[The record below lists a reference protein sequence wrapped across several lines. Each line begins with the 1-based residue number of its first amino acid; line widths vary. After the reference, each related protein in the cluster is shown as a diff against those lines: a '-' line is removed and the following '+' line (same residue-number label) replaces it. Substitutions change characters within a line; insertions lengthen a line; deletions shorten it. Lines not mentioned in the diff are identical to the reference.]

1 MSGYWWLNTMK
12 RNNMLGCI
20 GIICASLVFK
30 GCAPALLQKT
40 ANTNVPKSYNNVQD
54 TTNTAQV
61 SWAKFFTD
69 TDLVALIDTALQN
82 NQELNITLQEIIIA
96 QNEVQAKKGE
106 YLPFVNLK
114 AGAGLEKPGEFTR
127 QGAVEKN
134 LDVKPGR
141 EFPEPLPNYLI
152 SANVSWEVDIWKK
165 LRNAKKAAALR
176 YLSTIEGKNFLVTK
190 LIAEIASSYY
200 ELMALDNMLTT
211 VKKYIEIQENA
222 LKIVKLQ
229 KQAAKA
235 TELAVR
241 KFEAEVSKNQGF
253 QYNIEQKVI
262 ETENR
267 INFLVGRF
275 PQFVHRNSQGYN
287 DLAPAAVYAGAP
299 LQLLANR
306 PDIKQ
311 AEMNLAAAKLDV
323 KVARARFYPSLDL
336 VAAIGYEAFN
346 PKFLLET
353 PESMLYTVAGELSM
367 PLINRRAIK
376 AAYYN
381 ANAKQIQAVYNYERA
396 VLNAYIEVTNNLS
409 KISNLG
415 KNYDRKEKQVQAL
428 NDSIALADKLFKS
441 ARADYLEVLLTQRDA
456 LEAKMELIETKA
468 QQMYAMVNVYQVLGG
483 GWK

>member
-1 MSGYWWLNTMK
+1 MK
-12 RNNMLGCI
+12 RNYVLIWI
-20 GIICASLVFK
+20 GIVCASFVFK
-30 GCAPALLQKT
+30 GCTPVLMQKT
-40 ANTNVPKSYNNVQD
+40 ENKNVPEKYNNVQD
-54 TTNTAQV
+54 TTNTSEV
-61 SWAKFFTD
+61 SWTKFFTD
-69 TDLVALIDTALQN
+69 TRLIELIDVALQN

-96 QNEVQAKKGE
+96 GNEVQAKKGE

-114 AGAGLEKPGEFTR
+114 MGAGAEKVGEYTR
-127 QGAVEKN
+127 LGAVEKN
-134 LDVKPGR
+134 LDIKSDK
-141 EFPEPLPNYLI
+141 EFPGPLPDYLI

-176 YLSTIEGKNFLVTK
+176 YLSTIEGKNFVVTK

-211 VKKYIEIQENA
+211 IKKYIEIQKNA
-222 LKIVKLQ
+222 LEVVKLQ

-241 KFEAEVSKNQGF
+241 KFEAEVLKNQSY
-253 QYNIEQKVI
+253 QYNIEQKII

-267 INFLVGRF
+267 INFLAGRF
-275 PQFVHRNSQGYN
+275 PQSIQRNSQGYN
-287 DLAPAAVYAGAP
+287 DLTPGTLYAGIP
-299 LQLLANR
+299 SQLLSNR
-306 PDIKQ
+306 PDVKQ
-311 AEMNLAAAKLDV
+311 AELELEAAKLDV
-323 KVARARFYPSLDL
+323 KVARAKFYPSLDI
-336 VAAIGYEAFN
+336 VAGIGYEAFN
-346 PKFLLET
+346 PKFLLNT
-353 PESMLYTVAGELSM
+353 PESMLYNLAGELTM

-381 ANAKQIQAVYNYERA
+381 ANAKQIQAVYNYERT
-396 VLNAYIEVTNNLS
+396 VLNAYIEVVNKVS

-428 NDSIALADKLFKS
+428 TQSIVLADKLFKS
-441 ARADYLEVLLTQRDA
+441 ARADYLEVLMTQRDA

-468 QQMYAMVNVYQVLGG
+468 QQMYAMVNVYQALGG

>member
-1 MSGYWWLNTMK
+1 M
-12 RNNMLGCI
+12 
-20 GIICASLVFK
+20 
-30 GCAPALLQKT
+30 QKT
-40 ANTNVPKSYNNVQD
+40 ENKNVPEKYNNVQD
-54 TTNTAQV
+54 TTNTSEV
-61 SWAKFFTD
+61 SWTKFFTD
-69 TDLVALIDTALQN
+69 TRLIELIDVALQN

-96 QNEVQAKKGE
+96 GNEVQAKKGE

-114 AGAGLEKPGEFTR
+114 MGAGAEKVGEYTR
-127 QGAVEKN
+127 LGAVEKN
-134 LDVKPGR
+134 LDIKSDK
-141 EFPEPLPNYLI
+141 EFPEPLPDYLI

-176 YLSTIEGKNFLVTK
+176 YLSTIEGKNFVVTK

-211 VKKYIEIQENA
+211 IKKYIEIQKNA
-222 LKIVKLQ
+222 LEVVKLQ

-241 KFEAEVSKNQGF
+241 KFEAEVLKNQSY
-253 QYNIEQKVI
+253 QYNIEQKII

-267 INFLVGRF
+267 INFLAGRF
-275 PQFVHRNSQGYN
+275 PQSIQRNSQGYN
-287 DLAPAAVYAGAP
+287 DLTPGTLYAGIP
-299 LQLLANR
+299 SQLLSNR
-306 PDIKQ
+306 PDVKQ
-311 AEMNLAAAKLDV
+311 AELELEAAKLDV
-323 KVARARFYPSLDL
+323 KVARAKFYPSLDI
-336 VAAIGYEAFN
+336 VAGIGYEAFN
-346 PKFLLET
+346 PKFLLNT
-353 PESMLYTVAGELSM
+353 PESMLYNLAGELSM

-381 ANAKQIQAVYNYERA
+381 ANAKQIQAVYNYERT
-396 VLNAYIEVTNNLS
+396 VLNAYIEVVNKVS

-428 NDSIALADKLFKS
+428 TQSIVLADKLFKS
-441 ARADYLEVLLTQRDA
+441 ARADYLEVLMTQRDA

-468 QQMYAMVNVYQVLGG
+468 QQMYAMVNVYQALGG

>member
-1 MSGYWWLNTMK
+1 MK
-12 RNNMLGCI
+12 RNYVLIWI
-20 GIICASLVFK
+20 GIVCASFVFK
-30 GCAPALLQKT
+30 GCTPVLMQKT
-40 ANTNVPKSYNNVQD
+40 ENKNVPEKYNNVQD
-54 TTNTAQV
+54 TTNTSEV
-61 SWAKFFTD
+61 SWTKFFTD
-69 TDLVALIDTALQN
+69 TRLIELIDVALQN

-96 QNEVQAKKGE
+96 GNEVQAKKGE

-114 AGAGLEKPGEFTR
+114 MGAGAEKVGEYTR
-127 QGAVEKN
+127 LGAVEKN
-134 LDVKPGR
+134 LDIKSDK
-141 EFPEPLPNYLI
+141 EFPEPLPDYLI

-176 YLSTIEGKNFLVTK
+176 YLSTIEGKNFVVTK

-211 VKKYIEIQENA
+211 IKKYIEIQKNA
-222 LKIVKLQ
+222 LEVVKLQ

-241 KFEAEVSKNQGF
+241 KFEAEVLKNQSY
-253 QYNIEQKVI
+253 QYNIEQKII

-267 INFLVGRF
+267 INFLAGRF
-275 PQFVHRNSQGYN
+275 PQSIQRNSQGYN
-287 DLAPAAVYAGAP
+287 DLTPGTLYAGIP
-299 LQLLANR
+299 SQLLSNR
-306 PDIKQ
+306 PDVKQ
-311 AEMNLAAAKLDV
+311 AELELEAAKLDV
-323 KVARARFYPSLDL
+323 KVARAKFYPSLDI
-336 VAAIGYEAFN
+336 VAGIGYEAFN
-346 PKFLLET
+346 PKFLLNT
-353 PESMLYTVAGELSM
+353 PESMLYNLAGELTM

-381 ANAKQIQAVYNYERA
+381 ANAKQIQAVYNYERT
-396 VLNAYIEVTNNLS
+396 VLNAYIEVVNKVS

-428 NDSIALADKLFKS
+428 TQSIVLADKLFKS
-441 ARADYLEVLLTQRDA
+441 ARADYLEVLMTQRDA

-468 QQMYAMVNVYQVLGG
+468 QQMYAMVNVYQALGG

>member
-1 MSGYWWLNTMK
+1 MK
-12 RNNMLGCI
+12 RNYVLIWI
-20 GIICASLVFK
+20 GIVCASFVFK
-30 GCAPALLQKT
+30 GCTPVLMQKT
-40 ANTNVPKSYNNVQD
+40 ENKNVPEKYNNVQD
-54 TTNTAQV
+54 TTNTSEV
-61 SWAKFFTD
+61 SWTKFFTD
-69 TDLVALIDTALQN
+69 TRLIELIDVALQN

-96 QNEVQAKKGE
+96 GNEVQAKKGE

-114 AGAGLEKPGEFTR
+114 MGAGAEKVGEYTR
-127 QGAVEKN
+127 LGAVEKN
-134 LDVKPGR
+134 LDIKSDK
-141 EFPEPLPNYLI
+141 EFPGPLPDYLI

-176 YLSTIEGKNFLVTK
+176 YLSTIEGKNFVVTK

-211 VKKYIEIQENA
+211 IKKYIEIQKNA
-222 LKIVKLQ
+222 LEVVKLQ

-241 KFEAEVSKNQGF
+241 KFEAEVLKNQSY
-253 QYNIEQKVI
+253 QYNIEQKII

-267 INFLVGRF
+267 INFLAGRF
-275 PQFVHRNSQGYN
+275 PQSIQRNSQGYN
-287 DLAPAAVYAGAP
+287 DLTPGTLYAGIP
-299 LQLLANR
+299 SQLLSNR
-306 PDIKQ
+306 PDVKQ
-311 AEMNLAAAKLDV
+311 AELELEAAKLDV
-323 KVARARFYPSLDL
+323 KVARAKFYPSLDI
-336 VAAIGYEAFN
+336 VAGIGYEAFN
-346 PKFLLET
+346 PKFLLNT
-353 PESMLYTVAGELSM
+353 PESMLYNLAGELSM

-381 ANAKQIQAVYNYERA
+381 ANAKQIQAVYNYERT
-396 VLNAYIEVTNNLS
+396 VLNAYIEVVNKVS

-428 NDSIALADKLFKS
+428 TQSIVLADKLFKS
-441 ARADYLEVLLTQRDA
+441 ARADYLEVLMTQRDA

-468 QQMYAMVNVYQVLGG
+468 QQMYAMVNVYQALGG

>member
-1 MSGYWWLNTMK
+1 MIW
-12 RNNMLGCI
+12 I
-20 GIICASLVFK
+20 GIVCASFVFK
-30 GCAPALLQKT
+30 GCTPVLMQKT
-40 ANTNVPKSYNNVQD
+40 ENKNVPEKYNNVQD
-54 TTNTAQV
+54 PTNTSEV

-69 TDLVALIDTALQN
+69 TRLIELIDVALQN

-96 QNEVQAKKGE
+96 GNEVQAKKGE

-114 AGAGLEKPGEFTR
+114 MGAGAEKVGEYTR
-127 QGAVEKN
+127 LGAVEKN
-134 LDVKPGR
+134 LDIKSDK
-141 EFPEPLPNYLI
+141 EFPEPLPDYLI

-176 YLSTIEGKNFLVTK
+176 YLSTIEGKNFVVTK

-211 VKKYIEIQENA
+211 IKKYIEIQKNA
-222 LKIVKLQ
+222 LEVVKLQ

-241 KFEAEVSKNQGF
+241 KFEAEVLKNQSY
-253 QYNIEQKVI
+253 QYNIEQKII

-267 INFLVGRF
+267 INFLAGRF
-275 PQFVHRNSQGYN
+275 PQSIQRNSQGYN
-287 DLAPAAVYAGAP
+287 DLTPGTLYAGIP
-299 LQLLANR
+299 SQLLSNR

-311 AEMNLAAAKLDV
+311 AELELEASKLDV
-323 KVARARFYPSLDL
+323 KVARAKFYPSLDI
-336 VAAIGYEAFN
+336 VAGIGYEAFN
-346 PKFLLET
+346 PKFLLNT
-353 PESMLYTVAGELSM
+353 PESMLYNLAGELTM

-381 ANAKQIQAVYNYERA
+381 ANAKQIQAVYNYERT
-396 VLNAYIEVTNNLS
+396 VLNAYIEVVNKVS

-428 NDSIALADKLFKS
+428 TQSIVLADKLFKS
-441 ARADYLEVLLTQRDA
+441 ARADYLEVLMTQRDA

-468 QQMYAMVNVYQVLGG
+468 QQMYAMVNVYQALGG

>member
-1 MSGYWWLNTMK
+1 M
-12 RNNMLGCI
+12 
-20 GIICASLVFK
+20 
-30 GCAPALLQKT
+30 QKT
-40 ANTNVPKSYNNVQD
+40 ENKNVPEKYNNVQD
-54 TTNTAQV
+54 TTNTSEV
-61 SWAKFFTD
+61 SWTKFFTD
-69 TDLVALIDTALQN
+69 TRLIELIDVALQN

-96 QNEVQAKKGE
+96 GNEVQAKKGE

-114 AGAGLEKPGEFTR
+114 MGAGAEKVGEYTR
-127 QGAVEKN
+127 LGAVEKN
-134 LDVKPGR
+134 LDIKSDK
-141 EFPEPLPNYLI
+141 EFPEPLPDYLI

-176 YLSTIEGKNFLVTK
+176 YLSTIEGKNFVVTK

-211 VKKYIEIQENA
+211 IKKYIEIQKNA
-222 LKIVKLQ
+222 LEVVKLQ

-241 KFEAEVSKNQGF
+241 KFEAEVLKNQSY
-253 QYNIEQKVI
+253 QYNIEQKII

-267 INFLVGRF
+267 INFLAGRF
-275 PQFVHRNSQGYN
+275 PQSIQRNSQGYN
-287 DLAPAAVYAGAP
+287 DLTPGTLYAGIP
-299 LQLLANR
+299 SQLLSNR
-306 PDIKQ
+306 PDVKQ
-311 AEMNLAAAKLDV
+311 AELELEAAKLDV
-323 KVARARFYPSLDL
+323 KVARAKFYPSLDI
-336 VAAIGYEAFN
+336 VAGIGYEAFN
-346 PKFLLET
+346 PKFLLNT
-353 PESMLYTVAGELSM
+353 PESMLYNLAGELTM

-381 ANAKQIQAVYNYERA
+381 ANAKQIQAVYNYERT
-396 VLNAYIEVTNNLS
+396 VLNAYIEVVNKVS

-428 NDSIALADKLFKS
+428 TQSIVLADKLFKS
-441 ARADYLEVLLTQRDA
+441 ARADYLEVLMTQRDA

-468 QQMYAMVNVYQVLGG
+468 QQMYAMVNVYQALGG

>member
-1 MSGYWWLNTMK
+1 MK
-12 RNNMLGCI
+12 RNYVLIWI
-20 GIICASLVFK
+20 GIVCASFVFK
-30 GCAPALLQKT
+30 GCTPVLMQKT
-40 ANTNVPKSYNNVQD
+40 ENKNVPEKYNNVQD
-54 TTNTAQV
+54 TTNTSEV
-61 SWAKFFTD
+61 SWTKFFTD
-69 TDLVALIDTALQN
+69 TRLIELIDVALQN

-96 QNEVQAKKGE
+96 GNEVQAKKGE

-114 AGAGLEKPGEFTR
+114 MGAGAEKVGEYTR
-127 QGAVEKN
+127 LGAVEKN
-134 LDVKPGR
+134 LDIKSDK
-141 EFPEPLPNYLI
+141 EFPEPLPDYLI

-176 YLSTIEGKNFLVTK
+176 YLSTIEGKNFVVTK

-211 VKKYIEIQENA
+211 IKKYIEIQKNA
-222 LKIVKLQ
+222 LEVVKLQ

-241 KFEAEVSKNQGF
+241 KFEAEVLKNQSY
-253 QYNIEQKVI
+253 QYNIEQKII

-267 INFLVGRF
+267 INFLAGRF
-275 PQFVHRNSQGYN
+275 PQSIQRNSQGYN
-287 DLAPAAVYAGAP
+287 DLTPGTLYAGIP
-299 LQLLANR
+299 SQLLSNR
-306 PDIKQ
+306 PDVKQ
-311 AEMNLAAAKLDV
+311 AELELEAAKLDV
-323 KVARARFYPSLDL
+323 KVARAKFYPSLDI
-336 VAAIGYEAFN
+336 VAGIGYEAFN
-346 PKFLLET
+346 PKFLLNT
-353 PESMLYTVAGELSM
+353 PESMLYNLAGELSM

-381 ANAKQIQAVYNYERA
+381 ANAKQIQAVYNYERT
-396 VLNAYIEVTNNLS
+396 VLNAYIEVVNKVS

-428 NDSIALADKLFKS
+428 TQSIVLADKLFKS
-441 ARADYLEVLLTQRDA
+441 ARADYLEVLMTQRDA

-468 QQMYAMVNVYQVLGG
+468 QQMYAMVNVYQALGG

>member
-1 MSGYWWLNTMK
+1 
-12 RNNMLGCI
+12 MLM
-20 GIICASLVFK
+20 
-30 GCAPALLQKT
+30 QKT
-40 ANTNVPKSYNNVQD
+40 ENKNVPEKYNNVQD
-54 TTNTAQV
+54 PTNTSEV

-69 TDLVALIDTALQN
+69 TRLIELIDVALQN

-96 QNEVQAKKGE
+96 GNEVQAKKGE

-114 AGAGLEKPGEFTR
+114 MGAGAEKVGEYTR
-127 QGAVEKN
+127 LGAVEKN
-134 LDVKPGR
+134 LDIKSDK
-141 EFPEPLPNYLI
+141 EFPEPLPDYLI

-176 YLSTIEGKNFLVTK
+176 YLSTIEGKNFVVTK

-211 VKKYIEIQENA
+211 IKKYIEIQKNA
-222 LKIVKLQ
+222 LEVVKLQ

-241 KFEAEVSKNQGF
+241 KFEAEVLKNQSY
-253 QYNIEQKVI
+253 QYNIEQKII

-267 INFLVGRF
+267 INFLAGRF
-275 PQFVHRNSQGYN
+275 PQSIQRNSQGYN
-287 DLAPAAVYAGAP
+287 DLTPGTLYAGIP
-299 LQLLANR
+299 SQLLSNR

-311 AEMNLAAAKLDV
+311 AELELEASKLDV
-323 KVARARFYPSLDL
+323 KVARAKFYPSLDI
-336 VAAIGYEAFN
+336 VAGIGYEAFN
-346 PKFLLET
+346 PKFLLNT
-353 PESMLYTVAGELSM
+353 PESMLYNLAGELTM

-381 ANAKQIQAVYNYERA
+381 ANAKQIQAVYNYERT
-396 VLNAYIEVTNNLS
+396 VLNAYIEVVNKVS

-428 NDSIALADKLFKS
+428 TQSIVLADKLFKS
-441 ARADYLEVLLTQRDA
+441 ARADYLEVLMTQRDA

-468 QQMYAMVNVYQVLGG
+468 QQMYAMVNVYQALGG

>member
-1 MSGYWWLNTMK
+1 MFN
-12 RNNMLGCI
+12 GCTPV
-20 GIICASLVFK
+20 LM
-30 GCAPALLQKT
+30 QKT
-40 ANTNVPKSYNNVQD
+40 ENKNVPEKYNNVQD
-54 TTNTAQV
+54 PTNTSEV

-69 TDLVALIDTALQN
+69 TRLIELIDVALQN

-96 QNEVQAKKGE
+96 GNEVQAKKGE

-114 AGAGLEKPGEFTR
+114 MGAGAEKVGEYTR
-127 QGAVEKN
+127 LGAVEKN
-134 LDVKPGR
+134 LDIKSDK
-141 EFPEPLPNYLI
+141 EFPEPLPDYLI

-176 YLSTIEGKNFLVTK
+176 YLSTIEGKNFVVTK

-211 VKKYIEIQENA
+211 IKKYIEIQKNA
-222 LKIVKLQ
+222 LEVVKLQ

-241 KFEAEVSKNQGF
+241 KFEAEVLKNQSY
-253 QYNIEQKVI
+253 QYNIEQKII

-267 INFLVGRF
+267 INFLAGRF
-275 PQFVHRNSQGYN
+275 PQSIQRNSQGYN
-287 DLAPAAVYAGAP
+287 DLTPGTLYAGIP
-299 LQLLANR
+299 SQLLSNR

-311 AEMNLAAAKLDV
+311 AELELEASKLDV
-323 KVARARFYPSLDL
+323 KVARAKFYPSLDI
-336 VAAIGYEAFN
+336 VAGIGYEAFN
-346 PKFLLET
+346 PKFLLNT
-353 PESMLYTVAGELSM
+353 PESMLYNLAGELTM

-381 ANAKQIQAVYNYERA
+381 ANAKQIQAVYNYERT
-396 VLNAYIEVTNNLS
+396 VLNAYIEVVNKVS

-428 NDSIALADKLFKS
+428 TQSIVLADKLFKS
-441 ARADYLEVLLTQRDA
+441 ARADYLEVLMTQRDA

-468 QQMYAMVNVYQVLGG
+468 QQMYAMVNVYQALGG